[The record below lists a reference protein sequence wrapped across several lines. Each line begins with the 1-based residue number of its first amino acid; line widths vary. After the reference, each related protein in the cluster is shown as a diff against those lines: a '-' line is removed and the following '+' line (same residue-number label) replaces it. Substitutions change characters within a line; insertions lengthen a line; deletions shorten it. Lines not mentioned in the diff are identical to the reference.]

1 MRTNIDINDEVLNE
15 ISRFKPATS
24 KKELV
29 NVALKEYLMYLKRMD
44 LLTII
49 DQGIDWEGDLEQ
61 WRTL

>member
-29 NVALKEYLMYLKRMD
+29 NILSRLYLLKIGRAHV
-44 LLTII
+44 
-49 DQGIDWEGDLEQ
+49 
-61 WRTL
+61 

>member
-29 NVALKEYLMYLKRMD
+29 NVALKEYLMYLRRTD
-44 LLTII
+44 LLNMI

-61 WRTL
+61 WRTA

>member
-15 ISRFKPATS
+15 ISRLKPATS

-44 LLTII
+44 LLSIV
-49 DQGIDWEGDLEQ
+49 DQGVDWEGDLEQ

>member
-29 NVALKEYLMYLKRMD
+29 NLALKEYLMYLQRTD
-44 LLTII
+44 LLNMI
-49 DQGIDWEGDLEQ
+49 DQGIDWEGDLEK
-61 WRTL
+61 WRTA

>member
-15 ISRFKPATS
+15 ISHFKPFTS

-49 DQGIDWEGDLEQ
+49 DQGINWEGDLQQ
-61 WRTL
+61 WRIL